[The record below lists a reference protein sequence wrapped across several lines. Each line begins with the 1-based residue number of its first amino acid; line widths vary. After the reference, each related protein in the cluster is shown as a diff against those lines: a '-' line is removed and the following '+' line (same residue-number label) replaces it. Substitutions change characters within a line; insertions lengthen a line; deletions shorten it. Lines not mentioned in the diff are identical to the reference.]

1 MSGYSYLTKKQAGIV
16 YAATKRGD
24 VSADKKFIRK
34 MYDLVGIR
42 WMDLEPKERAIVL
55 HAEQAVDHIMNGRL
69 ELAQAELDGR
79 YTEQVWVITSVEKV
93 IVTEENQWDENIS
106 LFAEI
111 GDEVEVEHGEWIWQ
125 ICENE

>member
-1 MSGYSYLTKKQAGIV
+1 MSGYSYLTKRQAGIV

-24 VSADKKFIRK
+24 VTADKKFIRK

-42 WMDLEPKERAIVL
+42 WMDLDPKERAIVI
-55 HAEQAVDHIMNGRL
+55 HAEQAVDHIVNGRL

-111 GDEVEVEHGEWIWQ
+111 GEEVEVEHGEWTWQ
-125 ICENE
+125 IH

>member
-24 VSADKKFIRK
+24 VTADKRFIRK

-42 WMDLEPKERAIVL
+42 WMDLDPKERAIVI
-55 HAEQAVDHIMNGRL
+55 HAEQAVDHIVNGRL

-93 IVTEENQWDENIS
+93 IVTEENIDAIDD

-111 GDEVEVEHGEWIWQ
+111 GEESEIKHGEWTWQ
-125 ICENE
+125 IH

>member
-24 VSADKKFIRK
+24 VTADKKFIRK

-42 WMDLEPKERAIVL
+42 WMDLEPRERAIVI

-69 ELAQAELDGR
+69 ELAQAELDGK
-79 YTEQVWVITSVEKV
+79 YTEQVWVITSVERV
-93 IVTEENQWDENIS
+93 IITEANRDDID

-111 GDEVEVEHGEWIWQ
+111 GEEYEIEHGEWTWQ
-125 ICENE
+125 IH

>member
-24 VSADKKFIRK
+24 VTADKKCIRK

-42 WMDLEPKERAIVL
+42 WMDLDPKERAIVI
-55 HAEQAVDHIMNGRL
+55 HAQQAVDHIVNGRL
-69 ELAQAELDGR
+69 ELAQAELDGK

-93 IVTEENQWDENIS
+93 IVTEENIDAIDD

-111 GDEVEVEHGEWIWQ
+111 GEEYEIKHGEWTWQ
-125 ICENE
+125 IH

>member
-16 YAATKRGD
+16 YAATKCGD

-42 WMDLEPKERAIVL
+42 WMDLTPDERAIVI
-55 HAEQAVDHIMNGRL
+55 HTEQAVDHIVNGRL

-111 GDEVEVEHGEWIWQ
+111 GEEVEIEHGEWTWQ
-125 ICENE
+125 IH

>member
-24 VSADKKFIRK
+24 VTADKRFIRK

-42 WMDLEPKERAIVL
+42 WMDLESKERAIVI

-79 YTEQVWVITSVEKV
+79 YTERVWVITSVEKV
-93 IVTEENQWDENIS
+93 IITEANRDDID

-111 GDEVEVEHGEWIWQ
+111 GEEYEIEHGEWTWQ

>member
-24 VSADKKFIRK
+24 VTADKRFIRK

-42 WMDLEPKERAIVL
+42 WMDLDPKERAIVI

-93 IVTEENQWDENIS
+93 IVTEENIDAIDD

-111 GDEVEVEHGEWIWQ
+111 GEESEIKHGEWTWK

>member
-34 MYDLVGIR
+34 MYNVVGIR
-42 WMDLEPKERAIVL
+42 WMDLTPDERAIVI
-55 HAEQAVDHIMNGRL
+55 HAEQAVDHIVNGRL

-79 YTEQVWVITSVEKV
+79 CTERV
-93 IVTEENQWDENIS
+93 
-106 LFAEI
+106 
-111 GDEVEVEHGEWIWQ
+111 HGEWTLVAI
-125 ICENE
+125 

>member
-24 VSADKKFIRK
+24 VTADKKFIRK

-42 WMDLEPKERAIVL
+42 WMDLDPKERAIVI
-55 HAEQAVDHIMNGRL
+55 HAEQAVDHIVNGRL

-93 IVTEENQWDENIS
+93 IVTEENIDAIDD

-111 GDEVEVEHGEWIWQ
+111 GEEYEIEHGEWTWQ
-125 ICENE
+125 IH

>member
-24 VSADKKFIRK
+24 VTADKRFIRK

-42 WMDLEPKERAIVL
+42 WMDLDPKERAIVL

-111 GDEVEVEHGEWIWQ
+111 GEEVEIEHGEWTWQ
-125 ICENE
+125 IH

>member
-24 VSADKKFIRK
+24 VTADKKFIRK
-34 MYDLVGIR
+34 MYNVVGIR
-42 WMDLEPKERAIVL
+42 WMDLTPDERAIAI
-55 HAEQAVDHIMNGRL
+55 HAEQAVDHIVNGRL

-93 IVTEENQWDENIS
+93 IITEENRDDID

-111 GDEVEVEHGEWIWQ
+111 GEEYEIEHGEWTWQ
-125 ICENE
+125 IH

>member
-24 VSADKKFIRK
+24 VTADKRFIRK
-34 MYDLVGIR
+34 MYNAVGIC
-42 WMDLEPKERAIVL
+42 WMDLTPEERAIVL
-55 HAEQAVDHIMNGRL
+55 HAEQAVGHIVNGRL
-69 ELAQAELDGR
+69 ELAQAELDGK
-79 YTEQVWVITSVEKV
+79 YTKEVWVITSVEKV
-93 IVTEENQWDENIS
+93 IVTEENIDAIDD

-111 GDEVEVEHGEWIWQ
+111 GEEYEIEHGEWTWK

>member
-24 VSADKKFIRK
+24 VTADKRFIRK

-42 WMDLEPKERAIVL
+42 WMDLDPKERAIVI

-69 ELAQAELDGR
+69 DLAQAELDGR

-93 IVTEENQWDENIS
+93 IITEANRDDID

-111 GDEVEVEHGEWIWQ
+111 GEEYEIEHGEWTWQ
-125 ICENE
+125 IH